1 MVTSYYTELL
11 LFIPVTCLSLP
22 QLGLC
27 YSTEIP
33 IFLFSTSRKVS
44 PPFSPRSRTA
54 FPGILGLV
62 SPTFPVEFSCCLLYY
77 CSITPA
83 LFWVASMCCLSSP
96 SKLLPCGD
104 FVLLVFVSCT
114 GPALIPLLP
123 YCSVKCWVNTCDVME
138 NAERFEIHFGKES
151 VDTDATCKGALPCL
165 PLSVLW
171 SVGSRRPE
179 TQHWFCHHLATTFRH
194 FKMVLVKRR
203 LILPLF
209 KIR

>member
-1 MVTSYYTELL
+1 MC
-11 LFIPVTCLSLP
+11 FSLP
-22 QLGLC
+22 QLGFC

-33 IFLFSTSRKVS
+33 IFLFSASWKVS

-62 SPTFPVEFSCCLLYY
+62 SPTFPVEFSCCILCY
-77 CSITPA
+77 CSITLG
-83 LFWVASMCCLSSP
+83 LFWVASMYCLSSL
-96 SKLLPCGD
+96 SKVFPCGD

-114 GPALIPLLP
+114 GPALILLLP
-123 YCSVKCWVNTCDVME
+123 YCSIKCWVNTCDIMGTT
-138 NAERFEIHFGKES
+138 ERFEIHLGKES
-151 VDTDATCKGALPCL
+151 VDADATCKGTSPCL
-165 PLSVLW
+165 SLSILW

-179 TQHWFCHHLATTFRH
+179 TQHWFCYYLATTFRH
-194 FKMVLVKRR
+194 FKVVLVKRR